1 MNVPGH
7 ARGGPDGKDGWHH
20 EAVRP
25 IARRAAFVFSRG
37 KTYIIIK
44 KILDRLDE
52 KEELKAAEDPAA
64 EA

>member
-1 MNVPGH
+1 VYLGLYAIDMTL
-7 ARGGPDGKDGWHH
+7 
-20 EAVRP
+20 
-25 IARRAAFVFSRG
+25 S
-37 KTYIIIK
+37 YIIIK